1 MFMAYFYYHEGHED
15 IDLQQKRIKNMLITL
30 DVPNDLGI
38 RLRPFS
44 QQLPRLLELGLREL
58 TAPSSKGFYSLSETL
73 EFLAKLP
80 SAEEIMALRPAP
92 ALQQQIDGLLEKQ
105 RTVGLNAEEEWQW
118 QQYEYLEHLVRI
130 AKANALLKLKLKK

>member
-1 MFMAYFYYHEGHED
+1 
-15 IDLQQKRIKNMLITL
+15 MLITL
-30 DVPNDLGI
+30 DVPNDLGV

-58 TAPSSKGFYSLSETL
+58 TAPSSKGFYSLNEIL

-80 SAEEIMALRPAP
+80 SAEEILALRPAQK
-92 ALQQQIDGLLEKQ
+92 LQQQMDSLLEKQ
-105 RTVGLNAEEEWQW
+105 YAVGLITEEEMQW

-130 AKANALLKLKLKK
+130 AKAHALLKLKLQ

>member
-1 MFMAYFYYHEGHED
+1 
-15 IDLQQKRIKNMLITL
+15 MLITL

>member
-1 MFMAYFYYHEGHED
+1 M
-15 IDLQQKRIKNMLITL
+15 IITL

-58 TAPSSKGFYSLSETL
+58 NAPHAGFHSLNDIL

-80 SAEEIMALRPAP
+80 SAEEIMALCPAP
-92 ALQQQIDGLLEKQ
+92 ELQEQIDSLLEKQ
-105 RTVGLNAEEEWQW
+105 RTAGLNSEEELQW

-130 AKANALLKLKLKK
+130 AKANALLKLKLPK